1 MGLVRQAWEWM
12 SGVEAAAGERKTTS
26 TPLGLNSIF
35 APFRGNGIQNLPPRP
50 TAANLRRF
58 AEMPVARRA
67 INCIKDRIA
76 CMDWRV
82 EAKPGAG
89 ADEAGD
95 RAERI
100 AAAVRSLE
108 APNEGDSFRTLIE
121 QVIEDTLVGGFGA
134 AELELTGDA
143 RQPLRLYAVDGAS
156 IQVNARWTGE
166 PGDPRYAQVTGK
178 VGKDATLPLLDG
190 ELMYVRLN
198 PRSHTVFGLGKLEV
212 AFETISQFLSANRY
226 ASRLASNSVMQ
237 YAVWLNERTPEQ
249 HERMI
254 RWWQDEVEGSGRVPF
269 LSSEQKP
276 EVLRFNG
283 GTEAELHIAW
293 QQFLVGM
300 IANAFDLPAMM
311 LGAEEGVNRATAQE
325 LANEAF
331 QNAVVPVAKLIAEH
345 ITRDVM
351 AKRLGWDDL
360 RFCWNDLDGRDPLTE
375 LQVQTELLKA
385 GVVSVDEVREMRGLG
400 PAQRSSNAC

>member
-1 MGLVRQAWEWM
+1 
-12 SGVEAAAGERKTTS
+12 
-26 TPLGLNSIF
+26 
-35 APFRGNGIQNLPPRP
+35 
-50 TAANLRRF
+50 
-58 AEMPVARRA
+58 
-67 INCIKDRIA
+67 
-76 CMDWRV
+76 MDWRV
-82 EAKPGAG
+82 EAKPGVG
-89 ADEAGD
+89 GDETGD

-100 AAAVRSLE
+100 ASLVRSLE

-134 AELELTGDA
+134 AELELTGDP
-143 RQPLRLYAVDGAS
+143 RRPVQLYPVDGAS
-156 IQVNARWTGE
+156 VQVNAKWTGAADE
-166 PGDPRYAQVTGK
+166 PRYAQVTGK
-178 VGKDATLPLLDG
+178 VGADSTMPLLDS

-237 YAVWLNERTPEQ
+237 FAIWVNERTPEQ
-249 HERMI
+249 QERLI
-254 RWWQDEVEGSGRVPF
+254 GWWQDEVEGSGRVPF

-283 GTEAELHIAW
+283 GTEAELHIGW

-311 LGAEEGVNRATAQE
+311 LGAEQGVNRATAQE

-331 QNAVVPVAKLIAEH
+331 QNAVVPVARLIAEH
-345 ITRDVM
+345 LTRDVI
-351 AKRLGWDDL
+351 AKRLGWEDL
-360 RFCWNDLDGRDPLTE
+360 RFCWNDLDGKDPLTE
-375 LQVQTELLKA
+375 LQVQMELLKN
-385 GVVSVDEVREMRGLG
+385 GVLDVDEVRAMRGLSAMG
-400 PAQRSSNAC
+400 NSAS